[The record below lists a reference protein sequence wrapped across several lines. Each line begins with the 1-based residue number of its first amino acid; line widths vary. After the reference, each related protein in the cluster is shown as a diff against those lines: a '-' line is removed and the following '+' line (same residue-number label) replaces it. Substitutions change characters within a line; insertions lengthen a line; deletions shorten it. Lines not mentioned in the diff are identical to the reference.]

1 MSNKRRIVFATLTI
15 VWCYI
20 IYSFSGATGEESQ
33 GTSMGIVK
41 VFVDSFFP
49 FVKDEQSINFL
60 NFIIR
65 KAAHMTEYAVLFLF
79 GYNFTKT
86 FNISKLKTY
95 LYTFVFSVIY
105 AAFDEFHQLFVGGR
119 SGSIEDVG
127 IDSLGVICMMMLI
140 VFCEK
145 IIKNIKEKR
154 VKNV

>member
-49 FVKDEQSINFL
+49 FVEDEQTVNFL

-79 GYNFTKT
+79 GYSFTKT
-86 FNISKLKTY
+86 FNISKLKI
-95 LYTFVFSVIY
+95 YTNDTDNNMTIPFFNNIGNFY
-105 AAFDEFHQLFVGGR
+105 
-119 SGSIEDVG
+119 
-127 IDSLGVICMMMLI
+127 
-140 VFCEK
+140 K
-145 IIKNIKEKR
+145 IPYNIKNAPLR
-154 VKNV
+154 M

>member
-1 MSNKRRIVFATLTI
+1 MSNKRRIIFAILTFI
-15 VWCYI
+15 WCYI

-49 FVKDEQSINFL
+49 FVKNEQTINFL

-79 GYNFTKT
+79 GYNFAKT

-95 LYTFVFSVIY
+95 LYPFVFSVIY

-119 SGSIEDVG
+119 SGSI
-127 IDSLGVICMMMLI
+127 
-140 VFCEK
+140 
-145 IIKNIKEKR
+145 
-154 VKNV
+154 